1 MLVNRLTRAVERLVT
16 AAGGAAL
23 VALMLLFCAD
33 VVARYFLQR
42 PIDGVM
48 EMTTTLLLPLVVFM
62 GMALSVRVDGQV
74 RLGVFVDRLRPTAQ
88 RVFRGIALLV
98 AGLLWS
104 AIAIVVGTRAVEAF
118 QAGEVST
125 VSFALPV
132 FVGYAIVATGS
143 ALMAVVCLLNIGQA
157 PAPADP
163 AIDGV

>member
-1 MLVNRLTRAVERLVT
+1 MLVNRLTRWLERLVT
-16 AAGGAAL
+16 TAGGAAL

-33 VVARYFLQR
+33 VIARYFLKR

-62 GMALSVRVDGQV
+62 GMTLSVRGDGQV
-74 RLGVFVDRLRPTAQ
+74 RLGVIVDRLPPGGQ
-88 RVFRGIALLV
+88 RAFRGVALLV
-98 AGLLWS
+98 AGLLWG
-104 AIAIVVGTRAVEAF
+104 AIALVVGTRALESF

-125 VSFALPV
+125 VSFGLPV

-143 ALMAVVCLLNIGQA
+143 ALMSVTCLINIGQP

-163 AIDGV
+163 TVDGV